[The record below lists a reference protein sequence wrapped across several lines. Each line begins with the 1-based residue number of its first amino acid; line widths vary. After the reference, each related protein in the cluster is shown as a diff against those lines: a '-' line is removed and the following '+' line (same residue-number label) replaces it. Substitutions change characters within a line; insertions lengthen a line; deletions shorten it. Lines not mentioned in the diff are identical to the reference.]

1 MDMAN
6 ASANRKPT
14 NVTLDASLLDEART
28 FKVNISA
35 ACEKGLA
42 AELRELR
49 EHRWLE
55 ENTAAIEATNRW
67 VEANGLPLEKSRLF

>member
-6 ASANRKPT
+6 ISAKRKPT
-14 NVTLDASLLDEART
+14 NVTLDASLLDEARA
-28 FKVNISA
+28 FKVNVSA

-42 AELRELR
+42 AELRALR
-49 EHRWLE
+49 EKRWLE
-55 ENTAAIEATNRW
+55 VNREAIDATNRW